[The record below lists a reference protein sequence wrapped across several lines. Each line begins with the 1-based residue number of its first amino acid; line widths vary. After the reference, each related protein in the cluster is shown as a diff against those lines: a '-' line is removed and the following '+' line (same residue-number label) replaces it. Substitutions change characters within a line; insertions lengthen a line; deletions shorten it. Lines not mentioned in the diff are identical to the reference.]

1 MSEKDLKI
9 AKQIKKEL
17 KAKLGDKLIS
27 VILYG
32 SRARGDFH
40 DESDMDLLILTSE
53 NNSQVR
59 TKINDIIYNYEYKND
74 FQMLISSK
82 IYNIQQYNKRNNP
95 KTSFFYSLHQDA
107 IKI

>member
-40 DESDMDLLILTSE
+40 DESDMDLLILTS
-53 NNSQVR
+53 
-59 TKINDIIYNYEYKND
+59 
-74 FQMLISSK
+74 
-82 IYNIQQYNKRNNP
+82 KRNNP